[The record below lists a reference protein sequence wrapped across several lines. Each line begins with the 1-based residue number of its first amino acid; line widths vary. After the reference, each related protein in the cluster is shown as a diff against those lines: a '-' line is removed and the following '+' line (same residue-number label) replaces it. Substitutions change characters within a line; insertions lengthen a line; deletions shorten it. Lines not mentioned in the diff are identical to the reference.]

1 MRIILYY
8 YEKNFFLYK
17 GNNLEIAEIID
28 DESIDMIFADPPYF
42 LSNGGLTFSGGKIVP
57 VKKGNWDEGY
67 SNIEDKIYYNRQWIN
82 KFKDKLKENGTIWI
96 TGTFHNIYSV
106 GVALEMEGFEI
117 LNNITW
123 QKTNPPPNFS
133 CRFFTHST
141 ETIIWARKKGSK
153 HYYNYDLMKKINDDK
168 QHKDVWTGS
177 LTRKTEKRYGKY
189 KTQKP
194 EYLLE
199 KIILSST
206 AEGDTILDPFNGSG
220 TSGVVAKRYS
230 RKYIGI
236 DKNIIGLDITIR
248 RVKDE

>member
-1 MRIILYY
+1 
-8 YEKNFFLYK
+8 
-17 GNNLEIAEIID
+17 
-28 DESIDMIFADPPYF
+28 IDMIFADPPYF
-42 LSNGGLTFSGGKIVP
+42 LSNNGKTFSGGKIVS
-57 VKKGNWDEGY
+57 VNKGEWDKGI
-67 SNIEDKIYYNRQWIN
+67 NTIEDKINYNRKWLN
-82 KFKDKLKENGTIWI
+82 LCFPLLKKGGTIWVS
-96 TGTFHNIYSV
+96 GTLHNIYSV
-106 GVALEMEGFEI
+106 GVALELEGYKI

-141 ETIIWARKKGSK
+141 ETILWARKGNEK
-153 HYYNYDLMKKINDDK
+153 HYFNYKLMKQINNNK

-177 LTRKTEKRYGKY
+177 LTRKTEKRYGNY

-206 AEGDTILDPFNGSG
+206 KENDTILDPFNGSG
-220 TSGVVAKRYS
+220 TTGVVAKRLR

-236 DKNIIGLDITIR
+236 DENKLGLDISIR
-248 RVKDE
+248 RIKDEK